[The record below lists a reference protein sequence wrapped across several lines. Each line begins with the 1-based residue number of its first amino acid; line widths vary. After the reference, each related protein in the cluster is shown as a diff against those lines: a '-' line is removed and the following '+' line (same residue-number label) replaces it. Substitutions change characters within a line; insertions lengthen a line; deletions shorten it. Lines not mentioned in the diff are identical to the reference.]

1 MIPPTNVQDVVMVM
15 VAVEVAIIVVEVMDM
30 DLLCPLLGQMQ
41 MTEEND
47 ASNSAVN
54 KCPHNSNNDVA
65 DYLHV
70 KI

>member
-41 MTEEND
+41 MAEEMMLPI
-47 ASNSAVN
+47 V
-54 KCPHNSNNDVA
+54 
-65 DYLHV
+65 L
-70 KI
+70 